1 MFGKSEL
8 CCQGRPSCQSL
19 PLRHMENANGRN
31 CCIEEYGFDE
41 SETTPERLVSLY
53 EKILLNADSVYNIE
67 PYKAEYASEKVN
79 KDFSGLIAYLR

>member
-1 MFGKSEL
+1 MLSGSTVMPVPSVATYGKRQWSKL
-8 CCQGRPSCQSL
+8 LHRG
-19 PLRHMENANGRN
+19 
-31 CCIEEYGFDE
+31 IWF
-41 SETTPERLVSLY
+41 SLY